1 MNSVK
6 NKRILVFKS
15 VRWWNINWKI
25 FTTISIAIL
34 LLSYFA
40 MPVLYDFS
48 EIILEHPIGNL
59 KGSIMGA
66 PDSKINKETLYDIFP
81 PVHVFAMIVSFFSL
95 IICTL
100 VFFISLPI
108 FLFSK
113 DELRAK
119 KAAGLVKTSLGFIV
133 ASGTSVIATLSFVN

>member
-1 MNSVK
+1 MNWVK
-6 NKRILVFKS
+6 NERILVFKS

-34 LLSYFA
+34 LLSYST
-40 MPVLYDFS
+40 MPFFYDFS
-48 EIILEHPIGNL
+48 KIRLEHAIGIL
-59 KGSIMGA
+59 GDITGT
-66 PDSKINKETLYDIFP
+66 PDSKINKETLYDVFP
-81 PVHVFAMIVSFFSL
+81 PVHVFAMIVSSFSL

-100 VFFISLPI
+100 VFFISLPL